1 MHVAQLM
8 SKRRVTRS
16 ALRSERISARERS
29 NSRALVAAAEA
40 PAVVQ
45 EEAVVAVAAVER
57 LVQVVH
63 HDSPSGSLLCPIIKG
78 GDLRT
83 PVQYIERKY
92 V

>member
-1 MHVAQLM
+1 M
-8 SKRRVTRS
+8 SKRRVTRN
-16 ALRSERISARERS
+16 ALSSERISVRERS
-29 NSRALVAAAEA
+29 NPRALVAAAEA

-45 EEAVVAVAAVER
+45 EEAVVADVDAVAVAAVELLAR
-57 LVQVVH
+57 GVH

-83 PVQYIERKY
+83 PVQYVARKY